1 MVLEA
6 IRLLRR
12 ELQGKVPLIGF
23 AGAPFTLA
31 SYAIEGGHSS
41 ELRPH
46 EGASCT
52 PIPRPGTGSRRSSP
66 RSSGDYLRAQVEA
79 GVEAL
84 QVFDSW
90 IGALDAA
97 DYREFVLPHVRASS
111 TAWTPA
117 FHVIHF
123 GTGTGHLLAAQREAG
138 GDVIGLDWRT
148 PLDEGWRAV
157 GDGVAVQGNLD
168 PTLLLGPRDRLLS
181 RVDDVLRSAGGRPGH
196 IFNLGHGILPATPVE
211 NVRAVVTVSTPTVVD
226 VAIVG
231 GGIGG
236 LTAARVL
243 NERGVPFVLLEASD
257 SFGGVI
263 RSERESGFSWEAGPD
278 AILAQ
283 KPEGIALCRELGLGE
298 RLVPTNPVTKAVYV
312 LRRGRLHPLPD
323 GMMLAVPTRVMPFL
337 TSGLFSWPGK
347 VRMGLD
353 LVIPRRRDNGDESIA
368 SFLRR
373 RFGQESVDLLGEP
386 LLAGIHSGD
395 PERLSMKATFPRF
408 VEMERRSGSLI
419 RALMFVGRP
428 PHGSPGSAFYSLD
441 GGLTSLIE
449 ALVGRL
455 PVASLRPSSPVTSVG
470 RAGETFRIE
479 IAGHDPVDARAVIL
493 ASPPPRAAPLL
504 GALDAVLSESLSAI
518 SCASTSTVVLG
529 YRRSDIDHPLDG
541 YGLLVPRLEG
551 LRTTA
556 LSFVSTKFPAG
567 RPKATCFSGPS
578 SAGRGTPTCSI
589 AAMRS

>member
-1 MVLEA
+1 
-6 IRLLRR
+6 
-12 ELQGKVPLIGF
+12 
-23 AGAPFTLA
+23 
-31 SYAIEGGHSS
+31 
-41 ELRPH
+41 
-46 EGASCT
+46 
-52 PIPRPGTGSRRSSP
+52 
-66 RSSGDYLRAQVEA
+66 
-79 GVEAL
+79 
-84 QVFDSW
+84 
-90 IGALDAA
+90 
-97 DYREFVLPHVRASS
+97 
-111 TAWTPA
+111 
-117 FHVIHF
+117 
-123 GTGTGHLLAAQREAG
+123 
-138 GDVIGLDWRT
+138 
-148 PLDEGWRAV
+148 
-157 GDGVAVQGNLD
+157 
-168 PTLLLGPRDRLLS
+168 
-181 RVDDVLRSAGGRPGH
+181 
-196 IFNLGHGILPATPVE
+196 
-211 NVRAVVTVSTPTVVD
+211 VSTPTVVD

-236 LTAARVL
+236 LTAAHAL
-243 NERGVPFVLLEASD
+243 NKRGVPFVLLEASD

-283 KPEGIALCRELGLGE
+283 KPEGVALCRELGLGE
-298 RLVPTNPVTKAVYV
+298 RLVPTNPVTKAIYV
-312 LRRGRLHPLPD
+312 LRRGRLHPLPE

-353 LVIPRRRDNGDESIA
+353 LLIPRRRENGDESIA

-395 PERLSMKATFPRF
+395 PERLSMRATFPRF

-419 RALMFVGRP
+419 RALMFVGRR

-441 GGLTSLIE
+441 GGLTSLVQ

-455 PVASLRPSSPVTSVG
+455 PAPSLRPSTPVTSVG

-479 IAGHDPVDARAVIL
+479 IAGHDPIDARAVVL

-504 GALDAVLSESLSAI
+504 GALDAALSESLSAI

-529 YRRSDIDHPLDG
+529 YRRSDVDHPLDG

-556 LSFVSTKFPAG
+556 LSFVSTKFPG
-567 RPKATCFSGPS
+567 RAPEGHVLLRAFLGGARDPHVLDRGDAELIEIVRNEMGPVV
-578 SAGRGTPTCSI
+578 GLRGTPVVSRVHRWP
-589 AAMRS
+589 AATPQMEVGHLERVASVEKRLAEIPGLFVTGAGLRVTGIPDVVADATRTAEAAAGYVESGDSSRSGR